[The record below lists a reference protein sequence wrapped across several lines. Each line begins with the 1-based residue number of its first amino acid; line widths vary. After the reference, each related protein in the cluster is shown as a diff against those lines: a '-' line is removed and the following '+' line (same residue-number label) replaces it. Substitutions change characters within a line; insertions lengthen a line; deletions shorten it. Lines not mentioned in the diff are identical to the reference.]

1 MIDSQI
7 WPTKADKVWGIGV
20 MNNFWQGFV
29 KRAAKTKAVYRKMD
43 INSLDPSREHEAWSV
58 KIDGAH
64 TITKMQKGKLPLLYS
79 HRISKRTGGLIPYT
93 PKLPHIKNKSPF
105 NAEVRAETYAVDSK
119 GRAVHPDVVTSILN
133 SGVDKSLQLQRERGI
148 RTVTALIDVD
158 KFEGRDMTHAS
169 YGEKRRVLE
178 MIAAK
183 NPDFHLPDTAF
194 TAKDKERLWK
204 KMLAKRHPQSK
215 EGLVVHDIHSPETPF
230 AKAKIVDHHDVYV
243 TGVFPEED
251 VKVGRIPMAG
261 GFTYSWEPGG
271 KPVGKIG
278 TGFSHKM
285 KVDMLRNPGSYLG
298 RAAKVKALDV
308 SKNKVLVKPSFDGWH
323 VEKNL

>member
-1 MIDSQI
+1 MI
-7 WPTKADKVWGIGV
+7 A
-20 MNNFWQGFV
+20 FWTGFE

-79 HRISKRTGGLIPYT
+79 HRTSKRTGGLIPYT
-93 PKLPHIKNKSPF
+93 PKLPHITRKSPF

-119 GRAVHPDVVTSILN
+119 GRAVHPDIVTSILN
-133 SGVDKSLQLQRERGI
+133 SGVDKSLQLQREKGI

-158 KFEGRDMTHAS
+158 KFEGRDMTRAS
-169 YGEKRRVLE
+169 YGEKRKVME
-178 MIAAK
+178 QIAAQ

-194 TAKDKERLWK
+194 TAKAKSQLLGR
-204 KMLAKRHPQSK
+204 MLAKKHPQSK
-215 EGLVVHDIHSPETPF
+215 EGLIVHDIHSPQAPF

-243 TGVFPEED
+243 TGIFHEED
-251 VKVGRIPMAG
+251 VKKGRKAMAG
-261 GFTYSWEPGG
+261 GFTYAWEPGG
-271 KPVGKIG
+271 KPVGKVG
-278 TGFSHKM
+278 TGFTHAVKI
-285 KVDMLRNPGSYLG
+285 DMLKNPQEYVG

-323 VEKNL
+323 IEKNIGGPS